1 MSKNAGFTPM
11 FSDDEIDQWFDIFK
25 EEAEE
30 QIFIHLAAAG
40 EMFVK
45 YARELHTYEDQTGN
59 LRSSIGYMIVHDGIS
74 EFENFQQSDKGS
86 DKEQGLGKGR
96 QLAEAI
102 ALSYSS
108 GYVLIGVA
116 GMQYAAAVE
125 AKGYDVV
132 TGACMQ
138 AEIWLKKS
146 IQSVFKQYNNG

>member
-25 EEAEE
+25 EEAEDK
-30 QIFIHLAAAG
+30 IFIHLAAAG

-45 YARELHTYEDQTGN
+45 YARNLHTYDDHSGN
-59 LRSSIGYMIVHDGIS
+59 LRSSIGYIIVRDGENIM
-74 EFENFQQSDKGS
+74 ENFEKSERGADKS
-86 DKEQGLGKGR
+86 TGLGKGR
-96 QLAEAI
+96 QLAKSI
-102 ALSYSS
+102 ALTYPS

-132 TGACMQ
+132 AGACMQ
-138 AEIWLKKS
+138 AEIYLKKS